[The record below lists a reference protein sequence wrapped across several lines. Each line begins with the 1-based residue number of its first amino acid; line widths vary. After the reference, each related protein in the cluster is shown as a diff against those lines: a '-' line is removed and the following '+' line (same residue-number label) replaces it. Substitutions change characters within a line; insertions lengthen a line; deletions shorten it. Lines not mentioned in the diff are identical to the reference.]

1 MGVDVLDTAGGLS
14 TPVGTPAGAAEGAQD
29 EGAQAEGAKDEG
41 GGGDVSL
48 VFTAWPAWCARIA
61 LAVLAALL
69 VASAM
74 VPVAKPGSRSP
85 WSGPVE
91 GPIPA
96 AGKPGAAAKPYDE
109 DIALYE
115 AAMARIARGEAYYDF
130 IVPEQRARDYPV
142 NPAIAVRLPTLAYLD
157 AWLGAAGQIVAAIA
171 LMLGIIAAWW
181 RKLGEAGVSPR
192 LRRMATALVF
202 VGASLGLN
210 RHYFP
215 LHELWAGGLIALAF
229 GLHRIGGRGPKGR
242 LQKGRWHAAFA
253 AAALALAIREHT
265 LPFVLLLA
273 VTALWQRNWREAAAW
288 SALVAV
294 FLAALAWHVS
304 LVSSQVLAS
313 DPHSAPWLVL
323 RGLSGWLGNVVQS
336 SNLRWLPHWL
346 SGPAVILMTFGWLG
360 WNRKEGLFAFLLAA
374 GYGVLFMAA
383 GRWDNF
389 YWGAMLAPVIFAGI
403 AFAPR
408 ALRGLVVAARIPNS
422 PVNTVNRHP

>member
-1 MGVDVLDTAGGLS
+1 MGVDVLDTVGGLKR
-14 TPVGTPAGAAEGAQD
+14 PVGTKAGKGADASVAA
-29 EGAQAEGAKDEG
+29 
-41 GGGDVSL
+41 GDASL
-48 VFTAWPAWCARIA
+48 VFADWPVWFARLA
-61 LAVLAALL
+61 LAFLAALL
-69 VASAM
+69 VASAL
-74 VPVAKPGSRSP
+74 VPVAKQGSRSP

-91 GPIPA
+91 GPIEA
-96 AGKPGAAAKPYDE
+96 AGKLGAAAKPYDE

-115 AAMARIARGEAYYDF
+115 VATARIAKGEHYYDF

-157 AWLGAAGQIVAAIA
+157 AWLGVAGQIVAAIA
-171 LMLGIIAAWW
+171 LMLGIIATWW

-229 GLHRIGGRGPKGR
+229 GLHRIGVRGQG
-242 LQKGRWHAAFA
+242 GCWYGAFA

-273 VTALWQRNWREAAAW
+273 ATALWQRNWREAAAW

-294 FLAALAWHVS
+294 FLAALGWHLS
-304 LVSSQVLAS
+304 LISQQVLPS
-313 DPHSAPWLVL
+313 DPHSPPWLVL
-323 RGLSGWLGNVVQS
+323 RGLSGWLGNVIQS

-389 YWGAMLAPVIFAGI
+389 YWGAMLAPVLFAGI

-408 ALRGLVVAARIPNS
+408 ALRGLVVAARIAKS
-422 PVNTVNRHP
+422 PVKP